1 MPGQMLLVFAFIVL
15 VGSTLEAATSGE
27 EVYKSR
33 CAGCHDQVSARIPSR
48 EALQKISA
56 TRILRTLDFGLMMS
70 IAYPMRREERE
81 AVANFLGTRVDDT
94 AIPASAVC
102 PADRPILSH
111 RTDASWNG
119 WSPSTSNTRYQAAEA
134 AGLMPEQI

>member
-1 MPGQMLLVFAFIVL
+1 M
-15 VGSTLEAATSGE
+15 
-27 EVYKSR
+27 
-33 CAGCHDQVSARIPSR
+33 
-48 EALQKISA
+48 SA

-81 AVANFLGTRVDDT
+81 AVANFLGTGVDDT

-119 WSPSTSNTRYQAAEA
+119 WSPSTSNPRYQAAKA
-134 AGLMPEQI
+134 AGLMTDEMRKLKLKWALGFPGDVRAFAGPVGWKAPIIVGSEGG